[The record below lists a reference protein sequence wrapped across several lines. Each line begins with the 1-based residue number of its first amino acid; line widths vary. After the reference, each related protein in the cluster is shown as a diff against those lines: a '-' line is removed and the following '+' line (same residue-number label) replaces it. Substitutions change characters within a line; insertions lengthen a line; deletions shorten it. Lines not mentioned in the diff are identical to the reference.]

1 MTNTTALII
10 QSLLFQFIAQ
20 LIPIVIISL
29 IAWFMISKVLKKI
42 EKQHLERLAFEK
54 ENAKQVSELNVRL
67 SAIEKMLKEVE

>member
-1 MTNTTALII
+1 MNTTNLLI
-10 QSLLFQFIAQ
+10 QSLIFEFAMQ

-42 EKQHLERLAFEK
+42 ETQHLERLAFEK
-54 ENAKQVSELNVRL
+54 ENAKHVAELNVRL

>member
-1 MTNTTALII
+1 MNTTSLVI
-10 QSLLFQFIAQ
+10 QSLIFQFALQ

-29 IAWFMISKVLKKI
+29 IAWFMISKVLKRI

-67 SAIEKMLKEVE
+67 SVIEKMLKEVE